1 MNSLPLAGPFQE
13 RFQSFLQHAHEQTR
27 MSERKSWECRC
38 PMPTYVTLF
47 KWTEQ
52 GVQDVKNA
60 PARFEASKKLT
71 ESMGGKVLGLYVTMG
86 EYDIVAVTEGP
97 SDEVASAIAL
107 SIASKGNAKTVT
119 MRAFTEKEFSGIV
132 KKVV

>member
-1 MNSLPLAGPFQE
+1 
-13 RFQSFLQHAHEQTR
+13 
-27 MSERKSWECRC
+27 
-38 PMPTYVTLF
+38 MPVYVTLF

-52 GVQDVKNA
+52 GVKDIKNA
-60 PARFEASKKLT
+60 PARFQASKQLS

-97 SDEVASAIAL
+97 SDEVAAAVAL
-107 SIASKGNAKTVT
+107 SIAAKGNAKTTT
-119 MRAFTEKEFSGIV
+119 MRAFTEAEFSEIA